1 MLFRFKRKQDCSLSV
16 LQMMAVTS
24 WDRESN
30 FVKAEEGQIRTVVPE
45 DFWPSELKESLEGKT
60 WLSRG

>member
-1 MLFRFKRKQDCSLSV
+1 
-16 LQMMAVTS
+16 MMAVTS
-24 WDRESN
+24 WGRESN

-60 WLSRG
+60 RLSRR